1 MTNLLKYFAC
11 CFGLVFCTVNGA
23 ASQEVKAL
31 RPDGLDGISVA
42 QTRTPDPLLYFD
54 LRKKAARLA
63 ADGHFSDAEPLVDRL
78 VTDYPIDGQ
87 NWLFA
92 GRVKRRLGKFD
103 NASRAY
109 RKAIELLGPVP
120 TNNSIRSEKLVGS
133 RNGAMPVGPVY
144 RVLSVSSESASLTE
158 P

>member
-78 VTDYPIDGQ
+78 VTDYPIDSDDL
-87 NWLFA
+87 LFA
-92 GRVKRRLGKFD
+92 AWQHRPLAPHD
-103 NASRAY
+103 
-109 RKAIELLGPVP
+109 
-120 TNNSIRSEKLVGS
+120 
-133 RNGAMPVGPVY
+133 
-144 RVLSVSSESASLTE
+144 
-158 P
+158 